1 MRITTTTTQQHHD
14 TVPARPDAW
23 TWVSVAGAL
32 VFLLG
37 TVLHPARDGRGI
49 AEVGGFYG
57 ITHAVQATGLLLLAV
72 ALTGLLLRHRGST
85 RQLDT
90 GIVLALIGTLTW
102 LELIVYDGA
111 HNPVAARYAPDLVHT
126 PQDLDLGGAVL
137 VVPALI
143 LFPFGYLV
151 LAVALIRRSARLA
164 GGLLAAGAVLYTTG
178 GLFIFIDGPHSPL
191 VQPLEVIGA
200 VAYAAG
206 IISFGP
212 LQRLT
217 TAGPAVP

>member
-1 MRITTTTTQQHHD
+1 MRSTTTNTQQHHD
-14 TVPARPDAW
+14 TVLTRPDAW
-23 TWVSVAGAL
+23 TWLSVAGAL

-49 AEVGGFYG
+49 AEVGSLYG

-85 RQLDT
+85 GWLDT
-90 GIVLALIGTLTW
+90 GIILALIGTLTW
-102 LELIVYDGA
+102 LELIVYDGD
-111 HNPVAARYAPDLVHT
+111 HNPLTARYAPELVHT
-126 PQDLDLGGAVL
+126 PQDLDLGGALL

-143 LFPFGYLV
+143 LFPVGYLV
-151 LAVALIRRSARLA
+151 LAAALIRRSARLT

-200 VAYAAG
+200 IAYAAG
-206 IISFGP
+206 FISFG
-212 LQRLT
+212 RLRRFT
-217 TAGPAVP
+217 TSGPAVL